1 MDMADPRIKKLAN
14 ILTEHSVKI
23 KKGDIININSGVEAK
38 HLVLEVAKLILK
50 KGALPRINLS
60 LQEYPYMFFKYAKE
74 DQLKRYPKI
83 TMYEVKNTQGF
94 ISIGTEYNTREL
106 TSIHPKKLAI
116 KRRASKPVQDLIMKK
131 KNWVICEYPTNAL
144 AQEADM
150 SLNEFENFVFRATNR
165 NWKEEEK
172 KQEKLKKLMDKTDRV
187 RIVGK
192 DTDLTF
198 SIKDRPAKTC
208 SGEFNMPDG
217 EVFTSVVEDSTEGYI
232 RYTYPVIRDGR
243 EVDDVQLWFSKGKVI
258 KAKAKKNEKY
268 LKETLKT
275 DKGSITIGEFGIGF
289 NYGIKKFIKNILF
302 DEKIGG
308 TIHLALGQG
317 YEETN
322 SKNKSALHWDMIKDL
337 RKGGEIY
344 FDGKLIQK
352 DGKFL
357 IKL

>member
-1 MDMADPRIKKLAN
+1 MADSRIKRLAK
-14 ILTEHSVKI
+14 ILTEYSVDI
-23 KKGDIININSGVEAK
+23 KKGDIISINSGVEAK
-38 HLVLEVAKLILK
+38 SLVLEVAKLILK
-50 KGALPRINLS
+50 KGAIPRINLS
-60 LQEYPYMFFKYAKE
+60 LEEYPYIFFKHAKDE
-74 DQLKRYPKI
+74 QLKRFPKI
-83 TMYEVKNTQGF
+83 TLYEVKNSDGF

-106 TSIHPKKLAI
+106 TNINPKKLAI

-150 SLNEFENFVFRATNR
+150 SLNEFENFVFKATNR
-165 NWKEEEK
+165 KWNEEEK
-172 KQEKLKKLMDKTDRV
+172 KQIKLKKLMDKTDRV

-192 DTDLTF
+192 DTDITF

-208 SGEFNMPDG
+208 AGKFNMPDG

-232 RYTYPVIRDGR
+232 RYTYPVIKDGR

-258 KAKAKKNEKY
+258 KAKAKKNERF
-268 LKETLKT
+268 LKETLNT
-275 DKGSITIGEFGIGF
+275 DKGSKTIGEFGVGF

-317 YEETN
+317 YEETL
-322 SKNKSALHWDMIKDL
+322 SKNKSAIHWDMIKDL

-352 DGKFL
+352 DGKFVV
-357 IKL
+357 KL

>member
-1 MDMADPRIKKLAN
+1 MADSRIKKLAK
-14 ILTEHSVKI
+14 ILTDYSLEI

-38 HLVLEVAKLILK
+38 SLVLEVAKLILN
-50 KGALPRINLS
+50 KGAIPRINIALE
-60 LQEYPYMFFKYAKE
+60 EYPYIFFKHAKE
-74 DQLKRYPKI
+74 EQLKRFPKI

-106 TSIHPKKLAI
+106 SNIHPKKLTI
-116 KRRASKPVQDLIMKK
+116 KRRVSKPVQDLIMKK

-150 SLNEFENFVFRATNR
+150 SLTEFENFVFNATNK

-172 KQEKLKKLMDKTDRV
+172 KQIKLKKLMDKTDRV

-192 DTDLTF
+192 DTDITF
-198 SIKDRPAKTC
+198 SIKGRPAKTC
-208 SGEFNMPDG
+208 AGNFNMPDG

-232 RYTYPVIRDGR
+232 RYTYPIIKDGR

-258 KAKAKKNEKY
+258 KAKAKKNEHF

-275 DKGSITIGEFGIGF
+275 DKGSITIGEFGVGF

-317 YEETN
+317 YEETL
-322 SKNKSALHWDMIKDL
+322 SKNKSAIHWDMIKDL
-337 RKGGEIY
+337 RKGGEVY

-352 DGKFL
+352 DGKFTFK
-357 IKL
+357 I

>member
-1 MDMADPRIKKLAN
+1 MADSRIVKLAK
-14 ILTEHSVKI
+14 ILTDYSVEI
-23 KKGDIININSGVEAK
+23 KKGDIITINSGVEAK
-38 HLVLEVAKLILK
+38 SLVLEVAKNILK
-50 KGALPRINLS
+50 KGAIPRINLE
-60 LQEYPYMFFKYAKE
+60 LEEYPYLYYKYAKE
-74 DQLKRYPKI
+74 DQLKHFPKI

-106 TSIHPKKLAI
+106 SNIHPKKIAI
-116 KRRASKPVQDLIMKK
+116 KRKVTKPIQELILKK
-131 KNWVICEYPTNAL
+131 KNWVICEFPTHAL

-150 SLNEFENFVFRATNR
+150 SLNEFEKFVFKATNK

-172 KQEKLKKLMDKTDRV
+172 NQIKLKKLMDKTDRV

-192 DTDLTF
+192 DTDLSF

-208 SGEFNMPDG
+208 SGKFNMPDG

-243 EVDDVQLWFSKGKVI
+243 EVDDVRLWFSKGKVI
-258 KAKAKKNEKY
+258 KAKAKKNERL

-275 DKGSITIGEFGIGF
+275 DKGSKTIGEFGIGF
-289 NYGIKKFIKNILF
+289 NYGINKFIKNILF

-317 YEETN
+317 YEETL
-322 SKNKSALHWDMIKDL
+322 SKNNSAIHWDMIKDL

-352 DGKFL
+352 DGKFVF
-357 IKL
+357 